1 MLQLRRMKRGRGRPP
16 STPCTER
23 ASARSPKSVALNAD
37 VVCIQEHDERGRSR
51 APMIEVARRKEGAA
65 LLVEEKILFLR
76 VCAAIRRSDCIRV
89 RVGSNWEF
97 PSPISLA
104 ATLCDISDRAAHE
117 IHAQFQ
123 REKQLPNLSQRGQY
137 ARKLELE
144 QVFEDKLLFG
154 WIRQIVCRNTAQ
166 QRRSS
171 FLSICTELKECV
183 REFLGEH
190 LLGDRPAI
198 SDEHLDV
205 VITYDKVR
213 RWCKR
218 HGYFNNKLSNCMK
231 NKLQDNE
238 KTRALAA
245 VFAQSFLARADD
257 PDSVFIGLDQ
267 SYVDE
272 HHARAYG
279 VCDLSDSSTVPLA
292 TKKGKRECIC
302 DAICSNANF
311 TRSGELFQLDPH
323 NAKGTRW
330 TFCPNLDNR
339 QKVPQDYHKSFD
351 NENFL
356 SWFMNDMIPA
366 AERAY
371 PGKRLTIIMD
381 NAAYHKFAT
390 FVVSITG
397 EDGRQQTV
405 RVKKD
410 SSKDLLIR
418 FIQHHRG
425 PDAASQ
431 QMLKAQLISIF
442 EEIVSELGCD
452 AVRFCKT
459 RQPIAHEI
467 LFTPPRFSE
476 WQPIELYW
484 AAVKNEVASKWE
496 VGRGM
501 VKMRE
506 QLMAA
511 LDHWG
516 DPSPILGQEVS
527 FCGKLW
533 RKVIGLVRSYVSVQR
548 QADANVVNQDVVLD
562 SDDIDEPFEND
573 VEDSD
578 QSDYASGQDD

>member
-1 MLQLRRMKRGRGRPP
+1 
-16 STPCTER
+16 
-23 ASARSPKSVALNAD
+23 
-37 VVCIQEHDERGRSR
+37 
-51 APMIEVARRKEGAA
+51 
-65 LLVEEKILFLR
+65 
-76 VCAAIRRSDCIRV
+76 
-89 RVGSNWEF
+89 
-97 PSPISLA
+97 
-104 ATLCDISDRAAHE
+104 
-117 IHAQFQ
+117 
-123 REKQLPNLSQRGQY
+123 
-137 ARKLELE
+137 
-144 QVFEDKLLFG
+144 
-154 WIRQIVCRNTAQ
+154 
-166 QRRSS
+166 
-171 FLSICTELKECV
+171 
-183 REFLGEH
+183 
-190 LLGDRPAI
+190 
-198 SDEHLDV
+198 
-205 VITYDKVR
+205 
-213 RWCKR
+213 
-218 HGYFNNKLSNCMK
+218 
-231 NKLQDNE
+231 
-238 KTRALAA
+238 
-245 VFAQSFLARADD
+245 
-257 PDSVFIGLDQ
+257 
-267 SYVDE
+267 
-272 HHARAYG
+272 
-279 VCDLSDSSTVPLA
+279 
-292 TKKGKRECIC
+292 
-302 DAICSNANF
+302 
-311 TRSGELFQLDPH
+311 
-323 NAKGTRW
+323 
-330 TFCPNLDNR
+330 
-339 QKVPQDYHKSFD
+339 
-351 NENFL
+351 
-356 SWFMNDMIPA
+356 MNDMIPA

-390 FVVSITG
+390 FVVNITG
-397 EDGRQQTV
+397 ADGRQQTV

-496 VGRGM
+496 AGRGM

-548 QADANVVNQDVVLD
+548 QADANGVNQDVVLD
-562 SDDIDEPFEND
+562 SDDIDEPFGND

>member
-1 MLQLRRMKRGRGRPP
+1 MKRGRGRPSSKP
-16 STPCTER
+16 
-23 ASARSPKSVALNAD
+23 SARAPKALALSAD
-37 VVCIQEHDERGRSR
+37 VVITQDFDERGRPR
-51 APMIEVARRKEGAA
+51 TPLVEVARRTEGTG

-76 VCAAIRRSDCIRV
+76 VCAAVRRSDSIRV

-104 ATLCDISDRAAHE
+104 ATLCDISDRVAHE

-123 REKQLPNLSQRGQY
+123 REKQLPDASQRGQY

-144 QVFEDKLLFG
+144 QVFEPRLLFG
-154 WIRQIVCRNTAQ
+154 WIRQIVCRNTAK

-171 FLSICTELKECV
+171 FLSICAELKQSV
-183 REFLGEH
+183 REYCSEVSRGNEL
-190 LLGDRPAI
+190 AV
-198 SDEHLDV
+198 SDEQLDV
-205 VITYDKVR
+205 AITYDKVR

-218 HGYFNNKLSNCMK
+218 HGYYNNKLLNLKKS
-231 NKLQDNE
+231 KLQDNE

-245 VFAQSFLARADD
+245 AFVQSFIARADD

-279 VCDLSDSSTVPLA
+279 VCNLSDSNTVPLA
-292 TKKGKRECIC
+292 TKKGKRECVC
-302 DAICSNANF
+302 DAICTNANF
-311 TRSGELFQLDPH
+311 TVSGELSQLDPQR
-323 NAKGTRW
+323 AQGVRW

-339 QKVPQDYHKSFD
+339 QKVPVDYHKSFD

-356 SWFMNDMIPA
+356 LWFMNDMIPA
-366 AERAY
+366 AERAF

-381 NAAYHKFAT
+381 NASYHKFAT
-390 FVVSITG
+390 FVVTVTAAEG
-397 EDGRQQTV
+397 QQQTV
-405 RVKKD
+405 RVKRD
-410 SSKDLLIR
+410 SKKEVLVR

-425 PDAASQ
+425 TEAASH
-431 QMLKAQLISIF
+431 QMLKAQLTGIF
-442 EEIVSELGCD
+442 DEIVSELGCD

-459 RQPIAHEI
+459 RQPVAHEI

-476 WQPIELYW
+476 WQPIELFW

-496 VGRGM
+496 AGRGM

-511 LDHWG
+511 LDRWG
-516 DPSPILGQEVS
+516 DPSPIMGQELS

-533 RKVIGLVRSYVSVQR
+533 RKVFGLVRSYDTAER
-548 QADANVVNQDVVLD
+548 QVDDNSDEAIQAADEESESEDVD
-562 SDDIDEPFEND
+562 GIGDDEID
-573 VEDSD
+573 DSD
-578 QSDYASGQDD
+578 QSDYASDRDND